1 MGKKG
6 RPPPPGVPEWVVTF
20 GDMMSLLLCF
30 FILLAAFSE
39 IKQERQYLDVV
50 RSINKAFGFSG
61 GVGQLDTEDPP
72 ANSQITSLDEL
83 INSIGRQTKM
93 NDSRNPSTAGPDPT
107 SSYVAEGIKTV
118 IGTTIPFEGG
128 SHEISSTTAAYLV
141 SDVVPKLKGLRFNI
155 EVRGHAFG
163 REDRAAGG
171 DVDQMSFLR
180 AKAVKDF
187 LVTQGIE
194 SGRLSI
200 TAVGSSQPIS
210 TNVADPAAMGQNR
223 RVQIILTEV
232 LPSDVHPDANG
243 TNPNV
248 Q

>member
-1 MGKKG
+1 MAKKE

-50 RSINKAFGFSG
+50 RSIQKAFGFSG

-72 ANSQITSLDEL
+72 ANSAITSMEEL
-83 INSIGRQTKM
+83 INSIGKDIRM
-93 NDSRNPSTAGPDPT
+93 NEARNPSTAGPDPS

-118 IGTTIPFEGG
+118 VGSTIPFEAG
-128 SHEISSTTAAYLV
+128 SAEISSTTREYLV
-141 SDVVPKLKGLRFNI
+141 NDVVPKIKGLRFNI

-171 DVDQMSFLR
+171 DVDSMSYMR

-194 SGRLSI
+194 SSRLSI
-200 TAVGSSQPIS
+200 TAVGSAEPIS
-210 TNVADPAAMGQNR
+210 TNVNDRNAMGQNR

-232 LPSDVHPDANG
+232 LPVDVHPDPNG
-243 TNPNV
+243 TSPIV
-248 Q
+248 R

>member
-1 MGKKG
+1 MGKKE

-39 IKQERQYLDVV
+39 IKQERDYIDVV
-50 RSINKAFGFSG
+50 RSIQEAFGYSG

-72 ANSQITSLDEL
+72 SNSQITSMEEL
-83 INSIGRQTKM
+83 INSIGQSVKM
-93 NDSRNPSTAGPDPT
+93 NEARTPSTAGPDPT
-107 SSYVAEGIKTV
+107 SSYVAEGLKTV
-118 IGTTIPFEGG
+118 VGTTIPFEGG
-128 SHEISSTTAAYLV
+128 SHELTESTRAYLA
-141 SDVVPKLKGLRFNI
+141 SEVVPKLKGLRFNV

-171 DVDQMSFLR
+171 DVDHMSFMR

-194 SGRLSI
+194 PGRLTV
-200 TAVGSSQPIS
+200 TAAGSSQPIS
-210 TNVADPAAMGQNR
+210 MNVNDQAAMGQNR
-223 RVQIILTEV
+223 RVQIVLTEV
-232 LPSDVHPDANG
+232 LPTDVHPDPNG
-243 TNPNV
+243 TSPTV
-248 Q
+248 R

>member
-1 MGKKG
+1 MGKKE

-39 IKQERQYLDVV
+39 IKQEKNYIDVI
-50 RSINKAFGFSG
+50 RSIQEAFGFSG

-72 ANSQITSLDEL
+72 SNSQITSMDEL
-83 INSIGRQTKM
+83 INSIGQSVKM
-93 NDSRNPSTAGPDPT
+93 NEAHNPSTAGPDPT
-107 SSYVAEGIKTV
+107 SSYVAEGLKTV
-118 IGTTIPFEGG
+118 VGTTIPFEGG
-128 SHEISSTTAAYLV
+128 SHELSSTTQEYLA
-141 SDVVPKLKGLRFNI
+141 SEVVPKLKGLRFNV

-194 SGRLSI
+194 PSRLTI

-210 TNVADPAAMGQNR
+210 TNVNDKAAMGQNR
-223 RVQIILTEV
+223 RVQIVLTEV
-232 LPSDVHPDANG
+232 LPTDVHPDPNG
-243 TNPNV
+243 TSPTV
-248 Q
+248 R

>member
-1 MGKKG
+1 MAKKS
-6 RPPPPGVPEWVVTF
+6 RPQPAGVPEWVVTF
-20 GDMMSLLLCF
+20 GDLMSLLLTF

-39 IKQERQYLDVV
+39 IKQEREYLDVV
-50 RSINKAFGFSG
+50 RSIQKAFGFSG

-72 ANSQITSLDEL
+72 ANSQITSMDEL
-83 INSIGRQTKM
+83 INSIGQSIKM
-93 NDSRNPSTAGPDPT
+93 NEARNPSTAGPDPT
-107 SSYVAEGIKTV
+107 SSYVAEGLKTV
-118 IGTTIPFEGG
+118 VGTTIPFEGG
-128 SHEISSTTAAYLV
+128 SHELTESTRAYLAGE
-141 SDVVPKLKGLRFNI
+141 VVPKLKGLRFNV

-194 SGRLSI
+194 PSRLTV

-210 TNVADPAAMGQNR
+210 TNVNDKAAMGQNR
-223 RVQIILTEV
+223 RVQIVLTEV
-232 LPSDVHPDANG
+232 LPTDVHPDPNG
-243 TNPNV
+243 TSPTV
-248 Q
+248 R

>member
-1 MGKKG
+1 MGKKS
-6 RPPPPGVPEWVVTF
+6 RPAPPGVPEWVVTF

-39 IKQERQYLDVV
+39 MKKEEQYMEVI
-50 RSINKAFGFSG
+50 RSIQEAFGSTG
-61 GVGQLDTEDPP
+61 GLGELDNDASP
-72 ANSQITSLDEL
+72 ANSQTNNLDEL
-83 INSIGRQTKM
+83 INSIGRDVRMSET
-93 NDSRNPSTAGPDPT
+93 NSPSTAGPDPT
-107 SSYVAEGIKTV
+107 SAYIAEGIKTV
-118 IGTTIPFEGG
+118 VGTTIPFEPG
-128 SHEISSTTAAYLV
+128 SHEMSGTTMAYLV

-171 DVDQMSFLR
+171 DVDHMSFMR

-194 SGRLSI
+194 SSRLSI
-200 TAVGSSQPIS
+200 TSVGSSQPIS
-210 TNVADPAAMGQNR
+210 TNVNDPSAMGRNR
-223 RVQIILTEV
+223 RVQILLTEV

-243 TNPNV
+243 TDPNV
-248 Q
+248 H